1 MAVLV
6 TSRLEEARAQTLALV
21 ANVSDADLECVHS
34 PLMSPLVWD
43 LGHIATFEDLWLAHR
58 RGGLPLLRPDL
69 LEVYDAFETPRSRRG
84 ELPYLR
90 RAAAEQYMGA
100 VRERVLTL
108 ALRDGDPLVELVSR
122 HERQHAETMLQ
133 TLALAALPGWRPA
146 ATLPKAEAE
155 VEAAVPVDASPSAGA
170 SGLEL
175 IDLPATSFPLG
186 ASGDAFAYDNELPA
200 HVVEVAPFAIG
211 RVAVTNRDWLA
222 FIEDGGYRRAEW
234 WSPEGWR
241 WRVEQDAQRPAGW
254 LDDAHERRL
263 DGAAALAMEHPVVH
277 VSCHEADAFVRSRGL
292 RLPSEA
298 EWEIAATFDHSS
310 GAKRAWPWGE
320 HAPGS
325 AEANLI
331 ESGAYGPRDSGALAA
346 GASPCGALGMIGDV
360 WEWTASPF
368 GGYPGFRADPYP
380 EYSEVFFGGDY
391 RVLRGGSFATS
402 ALVATPTFRNWDYP
416 SRRQIFAGLRVA
428 ASR

>member
-6 TSRLEEARAQTLALV
+6 SSRLEEARVQTVALV
-21 ANVSDADLECVHS
+21 ADVSDGDLECVHS

-69 LEVYDAFETPRSRRG
+69 LEVYDAFETPRARRG

-90 RAAAEQYMGA
+90 RAAAEQYMVA
-100 VRERVLTL
+100 VRERVLAL
-108 ALRDGDPLVELVSR
+108 ALRDGDPLVELVAR

-146 ATLPKAEAE
+146 APRAKAEAE
-155 VEAAVPVDASPSAGA
+155 VEVDTAGGAVA

-186 ASGDAFAYDNELPA
+186 AMGERFAYDNELPA

-234 WSPEGWR
+234 WSQEGWR

-263 DGAAALAMEHPVVH
+263 DGAAEIAMEHPVVH
-277 VSCHEADAFVRSRGL
+277 VSCHEADAFARSRGV
-292 RLPSEA
+292 RLPSED
-298 EWEIAATFDHSS
+298 EWEVAATFDHAS
-310 GAKRAWPWGE
+310 GVKRAWPWGE
-320 HAPGS
+320 HAPG
-325 AEANLI
+325 
-331 ESGAYGPRDSGALAA
+331 P
-346 GASPCGALGMIGDV
+346 
-360 WEWTASPF
+360 
-368 GGYPGFRADPYP
+368 
-380 EYSEVFFGGDY
+380 
-391 RVLRGGSFATS
+391 
-402 ALVATPTFRNWDYP
+402 
-416 SRRQIFAGLRVA
+416 
-428 ASR
+428 